1 MNEGLVIKAIKNS
14 IYSLSKDL
22 KTTFLT
28 QPSSINEASLGSRRN
43 YGNYVCVFTKVGAEV
58 HMCTTDLT
66 RCIYERKCWTLLA
79 WT

>member
-28 QPSSINEASLGSRRN
+28 QPSSINEASLQSRRN
-43 YGNYVCVFTKVGAEV
+43 FGSYSMSVYSPKQELKFTCALQ
-58 HMCTTDLT
+58 T
-66 RCIYERKCWTLLA
+66 
-79 WT
+79 

>member
-28 QPSSINEASLGSRRN
+28 QPSSTNEASLQKSQ
-43 YGNYVCVFTKVGAEV
+43 YCLPKSEE
-58 HMCTTDLT
+58 L
-66 RCIYERKCWTLLA
+66 W
-79 WT
+79 